1 MAGTDFSGQ
10 EVGAAGPK
18 AWIDLG
24 STLGWPEDFQT
35 KPSASVAEKKAPGWP
50 GGPLFCLSQAHRP
63 LHAARGLCADFIV
76 ISDLSQLIAALC

>member
-35 KPSASVAEKKAPGWP
+35 KPSASVAEKRAAGWP
-50 GGPLFCLSQAHRP
+50 GGLFSAFARP
-63 LHAARGLCADFIV
+63 TSLATLLVDPV
-76 ISDLSQLIAALC
+76 LTLL

>member
-35 KPSASVAEKKAPGWP
+35 KPSASVAEKKAAGWP
-50 GGPLFCLSQAHRP
+50 GGLFSA
-63 LHAARGLCADFIV
+63 
-76 ISDLSQLIAALC
+76 